1 MAMRWG
7 NTITRYVYVMPCR
20 LAALLEEKKTES
32 GSDPATTSLPMP
44 TAHEAEQP
52 PPPPPPPLSQA
63 HIGDYGAIGSR
74 SLPLLS
80 AAHLSRLNTMQLQL
94 QQQHQHT
101 PSPLSAGGSGN
112 WGGSNGGGS
121 ATNNPPEPV
130 PLHQTDT
137 ASIRR
142 RYMALERGR

>member
-7 NTITRYVYVMPCR
+7 NTITRYVYVMPYR
-20 LAALLEEKKTES
+20 LAALLEEKDAKA
-32 GSDPATTSLPMP
+32 GSDPATTTSPPLPVP

-52 PPPPPPPLSQA
+52 PPPQPQPPPPLPPQT

-80 AAHLSRLNTMQLQL
+80 AAHFSRLNTMQ
-94 QQQHQHT
+94 QHSTTST
-101 PSPLSAGGSGN
+101 PSPLPAGGSGN
-112 WGGSNGGGS
+112 WGGSNGS
-121 ATNNPPEPV
+121 ANPPEPAA
-130 PLHQTDT
+130 HQTDT

-142 RYMALERGR
+142 RYMALERGM